1 MFSRNSAL
9 FSIPIKISFVITI
22 SILLGVNYVS
32 AALTS
37 FNFGAVGD
45 WDVAQILEKQSQT

>member
-1 MFSRNSAL
+1 MFYRNSAL
-9 FSIPIKISFVITI
+9 FSIPIMISFVITI